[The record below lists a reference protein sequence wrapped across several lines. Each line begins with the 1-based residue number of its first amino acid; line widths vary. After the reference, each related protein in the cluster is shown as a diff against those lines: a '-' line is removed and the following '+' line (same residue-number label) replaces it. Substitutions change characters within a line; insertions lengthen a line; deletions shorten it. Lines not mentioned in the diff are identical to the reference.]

1 MKELMTVGSFL
12 NFGVESAKKNW
23 LKFIGMIIF
32 AIIVMVL
39 TAYIGYSI
47 GETIGS
53 ILTMIVSILLSFGF
67 IKNTINLTR
76 DQPVDFK
83 AFFNANPMTMV
94 NFLIAMMISSLMI
107 TIGFILLIIPGF
119 ILAYMLILVPY
130 LIVDKDMGA
139 LEAIAESMR
148 LTKGYKMDI
157 FAGHFIVIIIA
168 QIISMFIITLPFT
181 IPMILFV
188 QIYPYLVLT
197 GQVGAAGQPKA
208 DVDPEVVAEPEVKK
222 IPEQEPKQDQE

>member
-23 LKFIGMIIF
+23 LKFFGMIIF
-32 AIIVMVL
+32 AIIVMVIS
-39 TAYIGYSI
+39 AYIASVLGDSI
-47 GETIGS
+47 GGIFM
-53 ILTMIVSILLSFGF
+53 MIIMILLSFGF

-76 DQPVDFK
+76 DQPIDFK
-83 AFFNANPMTMV
+83 AFFNSNPMTMI
-94 NFLIAMMISSLMI
+94 NFLIAMLISGIVIS
-107 TIGFILLIIPGF
+107 IGFILLIIPGF

-130 LIVDKDMGA
+130 LIIDKDMGA
-139 LEAIAESMR
+139 MEAISESMK

-157 FAGHFIVIIIA
+157 FAGHFIVMLIV

-181 IPMILFV
+181 IPMMLFV

-197 GQVGAAGQPKA
+197 GQVGTAGQP
-208 DVDPEVVAEPEVKK
+208 VETPTEPEPEPEVKT
-222 IPEQEPKQDQE
+222 IPEQE